1 MRKPCESAHKRD
13 ISGTKKK
20 PKNCC
25 ERSRGKFFFGRRK
38 MKKAAAAAMGLIRN
52 REMIFSNDDEGWMN
66 ERVFHFYLSPE
77 IPFADTTERE
87 FKHTVSS
94 T

>member
-1 MRKPCESAHKRD
+1 MSQRTREIFRAQKRSQK
-13 ISGTKKK
+13 IAAKGRGGNFFWSKK
-20 PKNCC
+20 NL
-25 ERSRGKFFFGRRK
+25 
-38 MKKAAAAAMGLIRN
+38 KKAAAAAMGLIRN